1 MVWDTRFNFVRDNEP
16 GLANSNAPEVSIING
31 IIFGRNNFSPRY
43 TNTRAYQPIN
53 SLSYATGRHIF
64 KFGADINIA
73 KADNFFPGFFSG
85 SYVFPSYAA
94 FLAAQPST
102 YQQGFS
108 SSGTVAPISH
118 PDVNEWAFFGQ
129 DTWRA
134 SDRLTLNLGL
144 RYDLFSYRQPDTLN
158 SNAGLIAA
166 NLRTNAIPTD
176 HTNVGPR
183 VGFAYKPFNDDKTVM
198 RGGYGIFYARTPG
211 LLLSTAILQNGIDVL
226 TYVLTSNLPTYPNI
240 LSTAPAG
247 GLAPPTST

>member
-1 MVWDTRFNFVRDNEP
+1 MDYNIGPRDTLQRPLQRQPVHGREPGKREATSALQHTGNNQVNTHNLAVVYTKVIGTKMVWDARFNFVRDNEP

-118 PDVNEWAFFGQ
+118 PDVNEWP
-129 DTWRA
+129 
-134 SDRLTLNLGL
+134 
-144 RYDLFSYRQPDTLN
+144 FS
-158 SNAGLIAA
+158 G
-166 NLRTNAIPTD
+166 RTHGEPAI
-176 HTNVGPR
+176 V
-183 VGFAYKPFNDDKTVM
+183 
-198 RGGYGIFYARTPG
+198 
-211 LLLSTAILQNGIDVL
+211 
-226 TYVLTSNLPTYPNI
+226 
-240 LSTAPAG
+240 
-247 GLAPPTST
+247 